1 MCIHG
6 RQIHFNI
13 KQRTECQIC
22 THTHR
27 LPSRTAHTCFWLS
40 AFKKKKKCSFPCLSS
55 TTAWAQITKSWLHIY
70 IFKAPLLRS
79 IAHFATSLHICEKCH
94 ALYHVVPLGILSN
107 YFHFS
112 TPGPND
118 PRHSLCK
125 GGRTVPCLS
134 PLEIFTL
141 ASRKGLSSWVCST
154 QMHHDRPRPLFL
166 CVTLFVLLSH
176 LH

>member
-1 MCIHG
+1 MEDKYILISSNAQSA
-6 RQIHFNI
+6 R
-13 KQRTECQIC
+13 
-22 THTHR
+22 
-27 LPSRTAHTCFWLS
+27 SAHTLTGCPLEPHIH
-40 AFKKKKKCSFPCLSS
+40 AFDYLPLKKKKCSFPCLSS